1 MHKTITT
8 FSILSLAHH
17 TSRAM
22 ELVNNDF
29 FTLLP
34 ALEVNG
40 MALLQEKPMVEVAF
54 VVVYTFPAMFSA
66 VFVHCKASS
75 HLYILGHVR
84 SSVAHTADISKS
96 AYTGSFAAI
105 HCLLYYLW
113 RKLVCPSAE
122 HYG

>member
-22 ELVNNDF
+22 ELVNSMVFHIN
-29 FTLLP
+29 TLLP

-75 HLYILGHVR
+75 HL
-84 SSVAHTADISKS
+84 
-96 AYTGSFAAI
+96 
-105 HCLLYYLW
+105 
-113 RKLVCPSAE
+113 
-122 HYG
+122 